1 MPSSKTSSAA
11 LTIRVP
17 RALDRRLTA
26 VARRSRQSRSEAAWA
41 ILEAAL
47 RDQDDD
53 PAAEARRQSLL
64 ASHQDADHD
73 TLAFIGAVAAGSG
86 TGWSAPRRSWSTKS
100 SPSHEAPS
108 RALSDVPVARNL
120 LRSHSRWRT
129 GLMYRSEYR

>member
-26 VARRSRQSRSEAAWA
+26 VARRSRQSRSEAARA

-64 ASHQDADHD
+64 ASRQNADHD
-73 TLAFIGAVAAGSG
+73 MPAFIDAVADDR
-86 TGWSAPRRSWSTKS
+86 GWK
-100 SPSHEAPS
+100 
-108 RALSDVPVARNL
+108 
-120 LRSHSRWRT
+120 
-129 GLMYRSEYR
+129 